1 MSERINTPF
10 TNEHFAAFCLAM
22 VGQPYWYGTCVYKCT
37 ESLRSR
43 KAKQYSSHYK
53 DSRTA
58 QYKKDIA
65 AKKVCADCVGG
76 CKGYAWTG
84 GGIGVVESIGT
95 DATYTSK
102 YGANGCPDKS
112 ANGMF
117 SYAKSKGMD
126 WGGMDTLP
134 DVVGIAL
141 HKDGHVG
148 YTVGDGYAVEWK
160 GFSSGCVKTKI
171 SGRGWTNWYKLPFI
185 DYNVGA
191 TAIDPPT
198 TVTLGSR
205 QLSRGMNGADVKAM
219 QELLIQ
225 LGYDLPK
232 YGADGKFGTETE
244 RALIMFQQD
253 LEIEADGKYGIET
266 HTTMMD
272 TVADDDD
279 GQNDPPAD
287 ESETETPDIPKP
299 AGSTVVI
306 VSEGG
311 KVNVRVGN
319 ATKYAR
325 ISAVAPG
332 VTLEYIA
339 TAPNGWNAV
348 VIGSQIGWV
357 SGNYSKVI

>member
-10 TNEHFAAFCLAM
+10 TNEHFAAFCLSM
-22 VGQPYWYGTCVYKCT
+22 LGQPYWYGTVVYKCT

-43 KAKQYSSHYK
+43 KAKQYPSHYGS
-53 DSRTA
+53 SRTA
-58 QYKKDIA
+58 RYKQDIA

-76 CKGYAWTG
+76 CKGYAWTNG
-84 GGIGVVESIGT
+84 GKGVVESIGT
-95 DATYTSK
+95 DKEYGSK

-117 SYAKSKGMD
+117 AYAKSKGMD
-126 WGGMDTLP
+126 WGSMNTLP

-148 YTVGDGYAVEWK
+148 YTVGGGYAVEWR
-160 GFSSGCVKTKI
+160 GFNYGCVKTKI

-185 DYNVGA
+185 DYNDGA

-205 QLSRGMNGADVKAM
+205 QLSKGMVGADVKAM
-219 QELLIQ
+219 QELLMQ
-225 LGYDLPK
+225 LGYGLPK
-232 YGADGKFGTETE
+232 FGADGEFGSETE
-244 RALIMFQQD
+244 RAVIMFQQN
-253 LEIEADGKYGIET
+253 EAIKADGKYGSET
-266 HTTMMD
+266 HAAMMD
-272 TVADDDD
+272 AVADDDE
-279 GQNDPPAD
+279 GWNDPAPEEPKA
-287 ESETETPDIPKP
+287 ETPDVPKP
-299 AGSTVVI
+299 VGATVVI

-311 KVNVRVGN
+311 KVNVRMGN
-319 ATKYAR
+319 DTKYAR

-348 VIGSQIGWV
+348 VIGSQIGWI